1 MTVSRQGRGGK
12 AKVTFKSD
20 AIRKV
25 RKYLGYFALVSN
37 QVMDTFEALRNYRLR
52 ERIEENFGI
61 DKRYLDGRR
70 PRLWTADALRGRQ
83 FVQFVGLGY
92 LSWFMKRIDEI
103 EECLGKKTDGKSKEE
118 IKLEKNLKSWLKTKS
133 KVDIFDWFDCVETT
147 VVTTEAGKFRW
158 STEAI
163 KRDKLF
169 LSLLGMSD
177 MK

>member
-1 MTVSRQGRGGK
+1 M
-12 AKVTFKSD
+12 
-20 AIRKV
+20 
-25 RKYLGYFALVSN
+25 
-37 QVMDTFEALRNYRLR
+37 
-52 ERIEENFGI
+52 
-61 DKRYLDGRR
+61 
-70 PRLWTADALRGRQ
+70 
-83 FVQFVGLGY
+83 
-92 LSWFMKRIDEI
+92 
-103 EECLGKKTDGKSKEE
+103 
-118 IKLEKNLKSWLKTKS
+118 KSWLKTKS

>member
-103 EECLGKKTDGKSKEE
+103 EECLGKK
-118 IKLEKNLKSWLKTKS
+118 LM
-133 KVDIFDWFDCVETT
+133 VR
-147 VVTTEAGKFRW
+147 AR
-158 STEAI
+158 
-163 KRDKLF
+163 KRLNSRKI
-169 LSLLGMSD
+169 
-177 MK
+177 